1 MTDDDKHRALD
12 PAIAEQAVEV
22 LEGVTPGPWVYEYTG
37 IGHTVRQPGAYNA
50 IFTVNHA
57 GNFEQ
62 DARFIAWCRES
73 VPALLAQIAALR
85 AEVRKSAMDA
95 VSAGCQAQ
103 EAYEAQKAAEAE
115 RDALRAERGAVLGM
129 YMRSSDEGFRQKA
142 RAEAAETTLAAMT
155 KERDAKVATDAV
167 EQMIRN
173 LRDCANGMGSF
184 KTNRGDFGLC
194 DDAADMISAIA
205 AHRDALNILSA
216 EDVAVHQEA
225 ISRAEAAEA
234 EVEKLRTER
243 DEHRRNWER
252 AFDADTALEE
262 GLTAAEAVAEKLRGA
277 LVDLTAAF
285 AKKVDVNR
293 TKWRMSY
300 EHPLSAYDRAM
311 DLLAALT
318 TEDKT

>member
-1 MTDDDKHRALD
+1 MTNSIDLAALTDALD
-12 PAIAEQAVEV
+12 PALTERAGELLPDLQISADDGDIDCKEAVS
-22 LEGVTPGPWVYEYTG
+22 LIT
-37 IGHTVRQPGAYNA
+37 
-50 IFTVNHA
+50 
-57 GNFEQ
+57 
-62 DARFIAWCRES
+62 
-73 VPALLAQIAALR
+73 ALLAQNAALR

-234 EVEKLRTER
+234 ERDRYLRHLTAGAESLNAYKARAEAAEAKVEKLRGEV
-243 DEHRRNWER
+243 DENKPHMTRLWQEQVDAR
-252 AFDADTALEE
+252 ARAELRIA
-262 GLTAAEAVAEKLRGA
+262 AAEAKVEKLRGKIRDWEA
-277 LVDLTAAF
+277 RIDACEWSTNSSLTE
-285 AKKVDVNR
+285 DI
-293 TKWRMSY
+293 
-300 EHPLSAYDRAM
+300 RAEM
-311 DLLAALT
+311 RATLT
-318 TEDKT
+318 TEASHE